1 MSLLYTNNREQDLVD
16 MIAAEVSRTFFGSEI
31 SPCFS
36 QVHVGTQNCTKNM
49 ENYVYKRTRDGV
61 HYLDLAK
68 TWEKLMIAARII
80 GAIQSKNPKD
90 VLVSDFFSNAPNPF
104 WFN

>member
-1 MSLLYTNNREQDLVD
+1 
-16 MIAAEVSRTFFGSEI
+16 
-31 SPCFS
+31 
-36 QVHVGTQNCTKNM
+36 M

-90 VLVSDFFSNAPNPF
+90 VLVSEFFSNAPNHF
-104 WFN
+104 WFIWVSILQIQLGRVQSPICPESYP